1 MIKKYQG
8 FRQINEEVGVR
19 KMKSIADFYSEAEIY
34 FHMDLDGVTS
44 ALAMKYFIERYDI
57 DVVDAHIIQ
66 YGNIEYAVKNT
77 EEGRMPV
84 LVDFAH
90 SKPFFVI
97 ATDHHDKQ
105 TGADTNPATYF
116 KPSRSNVETIS
127 GEISPSDAFTST
139 DIELIKMVD
148 SADFLK
154 YDIKPEDI
162 QNAVFKYKKEL
173 TPQKNRFLMGLVVN
187 RLLLVFKSKRI
198 TVKSLDGKRD
208 HINRNLL
215 ECLVLDSTPSLHSI
229 FNNLRHYINNAISQ
243 EWSMSTRSH
252 NTPMRLATP
261 EQMTSNLMNYIET
274 RKLYTKDEEG
284 NLTKHKDID
293 FIEDYNI
300 VRQYGIG
307 SVFKAGSYDR
317 YIVFKNFPKAD
328 FVCTIFPMGLIQVS
342 CNPFKEKALK
352 QVNLGEIAKEVLSK
366 FKYQLSNINISI
378 SDIKRINEDE
388 VKKMKERYGQDYQAI
403 GFNFSDLKAF
413 YKDAI
418 IALPNRRQGDSK
430 TRVILNLDDE
440 NNQDVQL
447 LEEWMD
453 IPYEEWSNEA
463 KQEIS
468 WLKIPIW
475 NIIEESSGG
484 HPSITNI
491 QGLNYLS
498 CRKDL
503 LRILFKTENYT
514 DVMKLI
520 ADTFI
525 NVMQEKIDA
534 AKKGRKVEYDTKDVN
549 LKSSV
554 IVENFEYFIRNDNEK
569 IAHSVSKEEFVE
581 FGMTNNFEPKKDNE
595 KGFKMDINDNIII
608 GYYESY
614 KINESY
620 VKGDKFIAKRDYLD
634 LFKSGEEYEIYDIE
648 NNLGDTMYY
657 VSHNGKK
664 ISGWGLKEFELK
676 IQFDQKS

>member
-1 MIKKYQG
+1 
-8 FRQINEEVGVR
+8 
-19 KMKSIADFYSEAEIY
+19 
-34 FHMDLDGVTS
+34 
-44 ALAMKYFIERYDI
+44 
-57 DVVDAHIIQ
+57 
-66 YGNIEYAVKNT
+66 
-77 EEGRMPV
+77 
-84 LVDFAH
+84 
-90 SKPFFVI
+90 
-97 ATDHHDKQ
+97 
-105 TGADTNPATYF
+105 
-116 KPSRSNVETIS
+116 
-127 GEISPSDAFTST
+127 
-139 DIELIKMVD
+139 
-148 SADFLK
+148 
-154 YDIKPEDI
+154 
-162 QNAVFKYKKEL
+162 
-173 TPQKNRFLMGLVVN
+173 
-187 RLLLVFKSKRI
+187 
-198 TVKSLDGKRD
+198 
-208 HINRNLL
+208 
-215 ECLVLDSTPSLHSI
+215 
-229 FNNLRHYINNAISQ
+229 
-243 EWSMSTRSH
+243 MSTRSH

-261 EQMTSNLMNYIET
+261 EQMTDNLMNYIET
-274 RKLYTKDEEG
+274 RKLHIKDESG
-284 NLTKHKDID
+284 KLVKHKDID

-307 SVFKAGSYDR
+307 SVFKPGSYDR

-352 QVNLGEIAKEVLSK
+352 QVNLGEIAKEVLGK

-388 VKKMKERYGQDYQAI
+388 VKKMKDRYGQDYQAI

-413 YKDAI
+413 YKNVI

-440 NNQDVQL
+440 NNQDVKL
-447 LEEWMD
+447 LEEWMN
-453 IPYEEWSNEA
+453 IPYEEWPNQA
-463 KQEIS
+463 RQEIS

-520 ADTFI
+520 ADNFI
-525 NVMQEKIDA
+525 NVMKEKIDA
-534 AKKGRKVEYDTKDVN
+534 AKRGRKVEYDTKDVN

-581 FGMTNNFEPKKDNE
+581 FGMTSNFEPKKDNE

-614 KINESY
+614 KVNESY
-620 VKGDKFIAKRDYLD
+620 EKGDKLVAKRDYLD
-634 LFKSGEEYEIYDIE
+634 LFKSGEEYEVCDIE
-648 NNLGDTMYY
+648 NNLGDMMYY
-657 VSHNGKK
+657 VSHNGRK

-676 IQFDQKS
+676 LQFDKK

>member
-19 KMKSIADFYSEAEIY
+19 KMRSIAESYTEAEIY

-44 ALAMKYFIERYDI
+44 ALAMKYFIERYNI
-57 DVVDAHIIQ
+57 EIADAHIIQ

-90 SKPFFVI
+90 SKPFFII

-139 DIELIKMVD
+139 DIDLIKMVD

-198 TVKSLDGKRD
+198 TVRSLDGKRD

-215 ECLVLDSTPSLHSI
+215 ECLVLDSTPSLYSI
-229 FNNLRHYINNAISQ
+229 FNNLRHYINNAVSQ

-252 NTPMRLATP
+252 NTPMKLSTP
-261 EQMTSNLMNYIET
+261 EQIASNLMNYIET
-274 RKLYTKDEEG
+274 RKLYTKGEDG
-284 NLTKHKDID
+284 KIIKHKDID
-293 FIEDYNI
+293 FIENYNI
-300 VRQYGIG
+300 VKQYGIG
-307 SVFKAGSYDR
+307 SVFKSGSYDR

-366 FKYQLSNINISI
+366 FKYQFSNTNIPI

-388 VKKMKERYGQDYQAI
+388 IKKMKDRYGQDYQAI

-413 YKDAI
+413 YKNSI
-418 IALPNRRQGDSK
+418 VVLPNRRQGDIK
-430 TRVILNLDDE
+430 TRSILNIDDQ

-453 IPYEEWSNEA
+453 IPYAEWTPEA
-463 KQEIS
+463 KKEIS

-503 LRILFKTENYT
+503 LKLLFKTENYT

-525 NVMQEKIDA
+525 NIMKEKIDA
-534 AKKGRKVEYDTKDVN
+534 SKGGRKIEYDTKDVN

-554 IVENFEYFIRNDNEK
+554 IVENFKYFIKDDNEK
-569 IAHSVSKEEFVE
+569 MPHSVSKEEFIN
-581 FGMTNNFEPKKDNE
+581 FGMNNNFEPKTNSE
-595 KGFKMDINDNIII
+595 KGFKMDINNDRIV
-608 GYYESY
+608 GYYESI
-614 KINESY
+614 K
-620 VKGDKFIAKRDYLD
+620 
-634 LFKSGEEYEIYDIE
+634 
-648 NNLGDTMYY
+648 
-657 VSHNGKK
+657 
-664 ISGWGLKEFELK
+664 
-676 IQFDQKS
+676 